1 MADLNALFL
10 NCSLKKADEKSNT
23 DVMLNDFIRIFDGRQ
38 IKSEVIRVADYNV
51 AYGISPDMGE
61 GDEWPQIF
69 EKVKAADIV
78 ILGSPVWLGELS
90 SISKK
95 VLERLNGASD
105 QTNDKNQ
112 AIYYDK
118 VAGVAVT
125 GNEDGAKRVASDLLF
140 GLVSLGF
147 TLPPNPYAYWVG
159 DAGPGPSYVEAEGYK
174 SEFTQ
179 SGIQMAA
186 NNIAIFAEMLKNHPI
201 PPEGNTM

>member
-78 ILGSPVWLGELS
+78 VLGSPVWLGELS

>member
-1 MADLNALFL
+1 MADLKAVIL
-10 NCSLKKADEKSNT
+10 NCSLKKSEQQSNS
-23 DVMLNDFIRIFDGRQ
+23 DVMVNDFIKIFDGRQ
-38 IKSEVIRVADYNV
+38 VKSEVIRVADYNIP
-51 AYGISPDMGE
+51 YGISPDLGE

-69 EKVKAADIV
+69 EKVKEADIV
-78 ILGSPVWLGELS
+78 MLAAPVWLGTLS
-90 SISKK
+90 SISKL
-95 VLERLNGASD
+95 VLERLNGASS
-105 QTNDKNQ
+105 QTNEKGQ

-118 VAGVAVT
+118 VGGVAVT
-125 GNEDGAKRVASDLLF
+125 GNEDGAKHVASDLCF

-159 DAGPGPSYVEAEGYK
+159 DAGPGPSYIEAEGYK

-186 NNIAIFAEMLKNHPI
+186 NNLVHFAEMLKERPI